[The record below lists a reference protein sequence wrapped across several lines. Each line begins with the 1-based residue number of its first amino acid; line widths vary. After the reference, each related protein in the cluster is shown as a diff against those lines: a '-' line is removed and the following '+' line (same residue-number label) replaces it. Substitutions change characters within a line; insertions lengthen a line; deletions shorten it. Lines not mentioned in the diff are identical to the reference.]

1 VSNIEDDDEDNT
13 LEGSI
18 ENPNHELPNNDLSN
32 NRKSREINYSG
43 SNDSADCSS
52 SNVSLT
58 TSSYSPHVSSTP
70 NNTEKRLELNKS
82 ILLPNKNQSD
92 QSLTNKRSSEMIGEN
107 NCDRL
112 SSSSKHMDQNTLA
125 ASQQIHKTPVST
137 NRTLISYLKQRQR
150 QKHHMYLKV
159 QLHLKR
165 RQQPINTWI
174 ITRIS
179 VATMRPRASFW
190 SELSIFM
197 ESHGDSYQGE
207 GRTIHQIGRALG
219 LTDHMIQYVQ
229 RDTDKPDKVAMN
241 IWRKLCPTIDDKVFV
256 KSIKKVPISTLDNIY
271 AFARLSHPK
280 SSLDYKKMRSDI
292 AANIRQGNLS
302 HRTRGALL
310 MDQNYN
316 GENDADNDEN
326 DKENNSDNGD
336 DDEGSESD
344 NDDDNEENESTNHVN
359 DAQSR
364 GRTSEAVNDSSN
376 NEEE

>member
-1 VSNIEDDDEDNT
+1 MNQT
-13 LEGSI
+13 
-18 ENPNHELPNNDLSN
+18 H
-32 NRKSREINYSG
+32 
-43 SNDSADCSS
+43 
-52 SNVSLT
+52 
-58 TSSYSPHVSSTP
+58 
-70 NNTEKRLELNKS
+70 
-82 ILLPNKNQSD
+82 IL
-92 QSLTNKRSSEMIGEN
+92 
-107 NCDRL
+107 
-112 SSSSKHMDQNTLA
+112 
-125 ASQQIHKTPVST
+125 
-137 NRTLISYLKQRQR
+137 
-150 QKHHMYLKV
+150 
-159 QLHLKR
+159 
-165 RQQPINTWI
+165 
-174 ITRIS
+174 
-179 VATMRPRASFW
+179 RPRASFW

-197 ESHGDSYQGE
+197 ESHGDSYQGD

-229 RDTDKPDKVAMN
+229 RDTDKPGKVAMN

-271 AFARLSHPK
+271 AFARLSNPK
-280 SSLDYKKMRSDI
+280 SSLDYKKMRSAI

-326 DKENNSDNGD
+326 DKENNSDNDD
-336 DDEGSESD
+336 DDEENKSDNDDDDEENKSDNDDEENKSDNDDDDEESESD
-344 NDDDNEENESTNHVN
+344 NDDDDEENESTNHVN